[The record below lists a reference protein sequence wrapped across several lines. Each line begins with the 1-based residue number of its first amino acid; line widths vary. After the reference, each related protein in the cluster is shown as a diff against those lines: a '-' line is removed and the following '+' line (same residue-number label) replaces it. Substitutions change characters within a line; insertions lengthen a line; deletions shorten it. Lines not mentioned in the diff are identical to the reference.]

1 MSRFI
6 RRKKTKINLK
16 TRLKKKVEESPL
28 WLKALLDF
36 VEMPP
41 MDTVFR
47 RLFLFAFMGDHRSI
61 ENMLSESIN
70 RTCHWKYLEEHMSL
84 RVTIVS
90 TAYTASPVIA
100 GDQIDDLLEP
110 PRHPRTLTDHRSK
123 QRIRPPDSTGNSTTI
138 TENPFQRQYW
148 NDWDF
153 DILNKDSKNEPSTFT
168 S

>member
-41 MDTVFR
+41 MDT
-47 RLFLFAFMGDHRSI
+47 
-61 ENMLSESIN
+61 
-70 RTCHWKYLEEHMSL
+70 HMSL